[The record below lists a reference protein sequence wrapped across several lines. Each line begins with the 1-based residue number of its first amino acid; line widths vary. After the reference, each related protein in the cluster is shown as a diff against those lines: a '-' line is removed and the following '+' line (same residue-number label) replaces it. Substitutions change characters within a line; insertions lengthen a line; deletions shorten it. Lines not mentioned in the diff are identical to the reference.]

1 MVGNMVGNIG
11 GSMVGNMN
19 YGMGGNM
26 SMKNNSDIYDRSRNK
41 QLVGD
46 SYFIND
52 GQKYDG
58 WGLSG
63 TSKDGVGYEFKDQ
76 KSEFVQDDE
85 YQLVDSLKIYD
96 GYQ

>member
-41 QLVGD
+41 
-46 SYFIND
+46 
-52 GQKYDG
+52 
-58 WGLSG
+58 
-63 TSKDGVGYEFKDQ
+63 
-76 KSEFVQDDE
+76 
-85 YQLVDSLKIYD
+85 
-96 GYQ
+96 